1 MDGDTKRLEEAPLRT
16 LRRCDGASENGG
28 GGGGGRRAASGFERA
43 IGGTVADED
52 RAPAAAAAAASARRG
67 VRPATGGTVAAEPE
81 PAPAARGERVS
92 LMALLERTE
101 QQWAARAAGGHWKR
115 VDAEDEAP
123 AEEKEKEKG
132 GGGGVGG
139 RCCVCVARGKGA
151 AFIPCGHTFC
161 RACARELR
169 AGRGRCP
176 LCNATIRE
184 AYPPS
189 PMEMAP
195 AATSASPAVSTS
207 AEDALA
213 PESPAASA
221 KGTVRPSETPMMMSR
236 TTSPAVKCFS
246 EKGGG
251 GGVGGRCCV
260 CVARGKGA
268 AFIPCGHTFCRA
280 CARELRAGRGRCP
293 LCNATIR
300 EVLNLF

>member
-1 MDGDTKRLEEAPLRT
+1 MEVRVPPGRPRRGVTLAEQLAASSNLRDLLKLRDDEGEGERAARRRRT
-16 LRRCDGASENGG
+16 LLDVIRD
-28 GGGGGRRAASGFERA
+28 
-43 IGGTVADED
+43 ADED
-52 RAPAAAAAAASARRG
+52 RAPAAAAAASARRG
-67 VRPATGGTVAAEPE
+67 VCPATGGTVAAEPE

-123 AEEKEKEKG
+123 AEEKEKG

-169 AGRGRCP
+169 AGRG
-176 LCNATIRE
+176 
-184 AYPPS
+184 S
-189 PMEMAP
+189 
-195 AATSASPAVSTS
+195 
-207 AEDALA
+207 
-213 PESPAASA
+213 
-221 KGTVRPSETPMMMSR
+221 
-236 TTSPAVKCFS
+236 
-246 EKGGG
+246 
-251 GGVGGRCCV
+251 
-260 CVARGKGA
+260 
-268 AFIPCGHTFCRA
+268 
-280 CARELRAGRGRCP
+280 CP